1 MSVETLQRLH
11 GRYAALSSR
20 FRAGWAF
27 HQFAQSLRKIFPDAP
42 RPDLSSAFQEVHSA
56 LKSISARLNAEDPQ
70 VIEEELDEAE
80 ARLGH
85 LTSTLAEEDSRVS
98 PQLVRQF
105 FQRVKNDDD
114 NVLTQLVKFYVYAGG
129 RSEWPED
136 RLDKVDFLLTRVAEE
151 RDSASGRVVLIERGR
166 LREIASGLWSLVGSE
181 PPGDTVVEG
190 IVEQL
195 RDVRTGVAGAET
207 LDRLNE
213 AGLVERHRELKHG
226 LGAYFFFPRILY
238 EILDSNLALKNLI
251 QQLYSVEERR
261 ITAEYQRLFD
271 LEREAVVDSEL
282 DRELR
287 RFREEV
293 EAFERRLQDDELKL
307 KDLARLRG
315 RVRSLSAR
323 LGTPDREARATPEA
337 AEEPGVAG
345 EILDRALDRLRSAL
359 DEVDPELPAKRAVL
373 GSEVYGLRLEPRE
386 LEAHRRLARDGADG
400 DGGAGRD
407 LERTVLEAA
416 ALRVAINESVEE
428 IRGLLDETATTGEAP
443 VFARTRALLR
453 QASAYASRLE
463 AAAED
468 AVLAGRTAEAQ
479 ELTVLKMRMIRD
491 HAGAWLLAVRPL
503 LSPGASR

>member
-27 HQFAQSLRKIFPDAP
+27 HQYAQSLRKIFPDAP
-42 RPDLSSAFQEVHSA
+42 QPDLSSAFQEVHSA
-56 LKSISARLNAEDPQ
+56 LKSISARLNAEDPE
-70 VIEEELDEAE
+70 VIEKELDEAE
-80 ARLGH
+80 ATLGH

-129 RSEWPED
+129 RSKWPED

-151 RDSASGRVVLIERGR
+151 RDPASGRVVLIERGR

-181 PPGDTVVEG
+181 PPGDTVVDG

-195 RDVRTGVAGAET
+195 RDLRSGIAGADT
-207 LDRLNE
+207 LDQLND
-213 AGLVERHRELKHG
+213 AGLVTRHRELKHG
-226 LGAYFFFPRILY
+226 LGCYFFFPRILY

-261 ITAEYQRLFD
+261 ITTEYQRLFD
-271 LEREAVVDSEL
+271 LEREAVVDGEL

-287 RFREEV
+287 HFREEV

-307 KDLARLRG
+307 KDLAHLRR
-315 RVRSLSAR
+315 RVRSLSSR
-323 LGTPDREARATPEA
+323 LGTPDREPRAA
-337 AEEPGVAG
+337 AEPSEEAG
-345 EILDRALDRLRSAL
+345 AGSELVDRALARLRSAL
-359 DEVDPELPAKRAVL
+359 DEVDPELPPKRAVL

-386 LEAHRRLARDGADG
+386 LVAHRRLTQDGAGG
-400 DGGAGRD
+400 DGATGLD

-416 ALRVAINESVEE
+416 AVRVAANLSVEE

-443 VFARTRALLR
+443 VFASTRALLR
-453 QASAYASRLE
+453 QGSAYAERLT
-463 AAAED
+463 AAAEE
-468 AVLAGRTAEAQ
+468 ALLAGRTTDAQ
-479 ELTVLKMRMIRD
+479 ELTVLRMRMVRD

-503 LSPGASR
+503 LSIR